1 MPNTHNQFETTN
13 LRQSLVRS
21 DLEATA
27 ALLALCYAYRSS
39 DLPTSLDQTDANL
52 SVLCS
57 LLREVTFAIRQ
68 QLGNILDTPK
78 VWSHPYL
85 FPENHD
91 LTHYWALRLMQ
102 VFHLNPL
109 DREKVV
115 YGIQSIVTYINLRIS
130 RPGSRLSI
138 QHAIQHMRPIAR
150 GLNRATIVS
159 HQTALHRLL
168 STGIADPML

>member
-1 MPNTHNQFETTN
+1 MPNAHNDFSTTDPVT
-13 LRQSLVRS
+13 SLVRS

-39 DLPTSLDQTDANL
+39 DLPTSLDLIDGNL

-57 LLREVTFAIRQ
+57 LLRELTFAVRQ
-68 QLGNILDTPK
+68 QLGRILDSPR

-85 FPENHD
+85 FPENQD
-91 LTHYWALRLMQ
+91 LVHSWALRLMQ

-109 DREKVV
+109 DRENIK
-115 YGIQSIVTYINLRIS
+115 YGIQAIVTYINLRIS
-130 RPGSRLSI
+130 RQGSRINI
-138 QHAIQHMRPIAR
+138 QDALQNMRPIAR

-159 HQTALHRLL
+159 HMTVLRRLL
-168 STGIADPML
+168 SLGIAEPLI